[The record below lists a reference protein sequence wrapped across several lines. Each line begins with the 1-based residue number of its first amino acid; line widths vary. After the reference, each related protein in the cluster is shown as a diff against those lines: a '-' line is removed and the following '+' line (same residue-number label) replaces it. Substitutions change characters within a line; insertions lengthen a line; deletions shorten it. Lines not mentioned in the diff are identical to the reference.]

1 MYISASTSSTT
12 TTSTTTTSCDLLV
25 ERCDSRAEILKED
38 MELASAFIQTLFS
51 VLYEVYSSSV
61 SSFCCHLPYIIVK
74 SEGVS
79 SLKSIVPRFL
89 TTVHLIKYK
98 FSNSSLSLRSWTKV
112 KSLYL
117 KNNLFLCILGAL

>member
-12 TTSTTTTSCDLLV
+12 TTSTTTTSCDLSV

-61 SSFCCHLPYIIVK
+61 SSYCYHLPYSQSTYK
-74 SEGVS
+74 SECPSS
-79 SLKSIVPRFL
+79 SLKSVVLRLL
-89 TTVHLIKYK
+89 TTIVHLTENEFPK
-98 FSNSSLSLRSWTKV
+98 
-112 KSLYL
+112 
-117 KNNLFLCILGAL
+117 